1 MRKKC
6 YLIFI
11 LFFITH
17 KIYCQKPIEVLNFW
31 SDQFPI
37 EKVYLQ
43 FDRDTY
49 ATGETAWFK
58 AYMYSEFMPDTI
70 STSLFVELLDDSSHI
85 VSREVFPILFSTAY
99 GQINIPDSIKEGVYF
114 IRAYSPTML
123 NNNPDFI
130 YTHTLYIFS
139 RNNSDITRRHQK
151 ESFVHLQFF
160 PESGNFISGENNVI
174 AFKASSQY
182 GLPVKVSGIVKNAKG
197 QTILAFNSIHDGM
210 GKFEIVPADN
220 EKYYAILDNDSSKKK
235 YDLPESSGKSIG
247 FHITE
252 HSIGKVVYLL
262 RQNQDP
268 NFHAAY
274 IIGQS
279 QNKIVF
285 KQQLPYTDTLIK
297 GQIKTGNLN
306 SGILQITVF
315 NKDDM
320 PLAERLVFINNKEY
334 IQDAALSFDTINLS
348 NRGKNQFDLFLKDT
362 VNGAFSISVTDPDYD
377 LYPKRQENIF
387 SNLLLT
393 SDLPGYIN
401 DPAYYF
407 SNDNDSISEDLDLLM
422 MTNGWR
428 RFKWTELMS
437 GKMPSVKYIDPGF
450 ISLKGNA
457 KISGSK
463 KYFTN
468 NDMSVFI
475 SSFDSTSIIMS
486 TQADEKG
493 NFNID
498 SVLLIGDFHMLFF
511 DSRKGLKRRN
521 IDIHI
526 NSDSLRKNYPLP
538 PLNSSQF
545 TSLNKYNLTRV
556 SAGENFS
563 DDYYDMLNYNA
574 KLLPNITLKLKT
586 KTALQLLES
595 RYESGLFS
603 SPFARTLDLTKEHAA
618 GLNVFEYLTDL
629 IPGIVVV
636 QNKGDYQVY
645 DRDYGR
651 NVQNV
656 QSGGTGAPTPMTI
669 YLDEMEVDPIWVS
682 SIPLSDIALV
692 KVFNRFIGGTG
703 NSPGGALAIYTKKGE
718 DLYKNNNF
726 NGGNRVAYHGY
737 SIIKQFY
744 SPDYTVDTST
754 KKNLDQRITLRWIP
768 NLLIKGVNPKIP
780 IVFFNND
787 RTRRFR
793 IVVEGITTTGKLE
806 SLEKIVD
813 AKNY

>member
-1 MRKKC
+1 MK
-6 YLIFI
+6 YFLIFI
-11 LFFITH
+11 LFSISH
-17 KIYCQKPIEVLNFW
+17 KVYCQKPVEALTRFSNQ
-31 SDQFPI
+31 SPI

-43 FDRDTY
+43 VDRDTY

-58 AYMYSEFMPDTI
+58 AYMYSEFLPDTI
-70 STSLFVELLDDSSHI
+70 STSLFVELVDDSSHI
-85 VSREVFPILFSTAY
+85 VSREVFPILFSTAF

-130 YTHTLYIFS
+130 YNHALYIFS
-139 RNNSDITRRHQK
+139 RKNSHAAFSHQK
-151 ESFVHLQFF
+151 KPSIQLQFF
-160 PESGNFISGENNVI
+160 PESGNFMPGEDDVI
-174 AFKASSQY
+174 AFKATNQY
-182 GLPVKVSGIVKNAKG
+182 GLPVKVSGIVKNEKG
-197 QTILAFNSIHDGM
+197 EKILTFNSIHDGM
-210 GKFEIVPADN
+210 GKFEIVPAEN
-220 EKYYAILDNDSSKKK
+220 EKYYAILDDEISKEK
-235 YDLPESSGKSIG
+235 YNLPESSGKSIG

-252 HSIGKVVYLL
+252 HSMDNVDYLL
-262 RQNQDP
+262 RQNSDP
-268 NFHAAY
+268 DFHAAY

-285 KQQLPYTDTLIK
+285 KQELPSSDTIIK

-334 IQDAALSFDTINLS
+334 IQEARLSLDTINFS
-348 NRGKNQFDLFLKDT
+348 NRGKNRFDLLLKDT
-362 VNGAFSISVTDPDYD
+362 VNGAFSVSVTDPDYD
-377 LYPKRQENIF
+377 LYPRKQQNIF

-407 SNDNDSISEDLDLLM
+407 SGDNDSVSENIDLLM

-437 GKMPSVKYIDPGF
+437 GKMPSMKYIDPGF

-457 KISGSK
+457 KIAGSK
-463 KYFTN
+463 KDFSN
-468 NDMSVFI
+468 KDISVFI
-475 SSFDSTSIIMS
+475 SSFDSTRIIMS
-486 TQADEKG
+486 TTADAKG

-498 SVLLIGDFHMLFF
+498 SLLLIGDARMLFF

-521 IDIHI
+521 IDIKMQT
-526 NSDSLRKNYPLP
+526 DSLRKSYPLP
-538 PLNSSQF
+538 SLDAGQI
-545 TSLNKYNLTRV
+545 TSLNKFNLTRLAATENV
-556 SAGENFS
+556 SN
-563 DDYYDMLNYNA
+563 DYYAMLNSNA
-574 KLLPNITLKLKT
+574 LLLPKVTLKLSR
-586 KTALQLLES
+586 KTALQELES

-603 SPFARTLDLTKEHAA
+603 SPFARTLDLTTGHPV
-618 GLNVFEYLTDL
+618 GINVFEYLRDL
-629 IPGIVVV
+629 LPGINVT
-636 QNKGDYQVY
+636 QDKGNYQVF

-651 NVQNV
+651 SVQ
-656 QSGGTGAPTPMTI
+656 GGAAGGPVPMTI

-682 SIPLSDIALV
+682 SLPLSDIALV
-692 KVFNRFIGGTG
+692 KVFNRFIGGAG

-718 DLYKNNNF
+718 DLYKNSNWNR
-726 NGGNRVAYHGY
+726 GNRVSYHGY

-754 KKNLDQRITLRWIP
+754 DKTPDQRITLRWIP
-768 NLLIKGVNPKIP
+768 NLLIKGINPKIP

-806 SLEKIVD
+806 SLEKVVD
-813 AKNY
+813 VENP